1 MTTTSGTADWL
12 LSGLTLVTALGA
24 GLSAGVFLAF
34 SSFVMAGLARTPG
47 AVGVRAMQEI
57 NRAAPSPVFML
68 VLFGTG
74 ALAIVITALGFA
86 RASPTAAVLLAAAL
100 AYLVCLALTVGY
112 HVPRNDAL
120 ALLDPDGAST
130 PALWR
135 AYLRD
140 WTRLNHVRTLSA
152 ALGCL
157 LLIIAHGMQQ
167 R

>member
-1 MTTTSGTADWL
+1 MTTTSGTADGL

-34 SSFVMAGLARTPG
+34 SSFVMAGLATTPE
-47 AVGVRAMQEI
+47 AVGARAMQGI

-74 ALAIVITALGFA
+74 ALAIVITVIGFA
-86 RASPTAAVLLAAAL
+86 RASPAAPLLLAAAL
-100 AYLVCLALTVGY
+100 AYLVCLGLTIGY

-120 ALLDPDGAST
+120 ALLDPDAGGTA
-130 PALWR
+130 ALWR
-135 AYLRD
+135 EYLRD

-152 ALGCL
+152 AVGCL